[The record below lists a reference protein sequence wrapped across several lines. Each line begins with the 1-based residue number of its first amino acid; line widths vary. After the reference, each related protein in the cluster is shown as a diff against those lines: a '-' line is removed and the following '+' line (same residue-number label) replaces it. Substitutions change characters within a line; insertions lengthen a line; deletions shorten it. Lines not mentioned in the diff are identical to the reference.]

1 MGLFPL
7 HSRAFACTLRILV
20 WLRPLRLPYSVTK
33 ILKKTEN
40 KTEMAK
46 KGMKFN
52 INAHFFSEGGDENGK
67 EVGLRAAK
75 IRSFI
80 FSWSLA
86 VIGIVFVP
94 LHYYYRISEKSTK
107 EIQARMKF

>member
-1 MGLFPL
+1 
-7 HSRAFACTLRILV
+7 
-20 WLRPLRLPYSVTK
+20 
-33 ILKKTEN
+33 
-40 KTEMAK
+40 MAK
-46 KGMKFN
+46 KGMKFSQK
-52 INAHFFSEGGDENGK
+52 AHFISEEGDENGK
-67 EVGLRAAK
+67 EVDLRAAK